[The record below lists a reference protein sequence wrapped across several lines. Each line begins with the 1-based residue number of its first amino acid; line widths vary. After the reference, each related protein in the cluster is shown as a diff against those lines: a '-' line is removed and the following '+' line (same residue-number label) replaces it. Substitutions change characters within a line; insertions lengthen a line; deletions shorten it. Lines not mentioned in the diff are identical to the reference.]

1 MPNFTITRQ
10 IEPEDI
16 IGCTDFETTQ
26 EEGVHAAIGPAELDG
41 DIIWYIDANLGFI
54 VDLMNF
60 SIPSAINT
68 NVLQTPLYKT
78 FQNPIPPAV
87 GLIPDPILGVVMEQ
101 LSPTTI
107 KVTIYLVPSVLHAIT
122 GTPFAMPSNNIS
134 VALPISGCAEPTP
147 IEV

>member
-10 IEPEDI
+10 VEQQDI

-60 SIPSAINT
+60 KNDVIWQENGQ
-68 NVLQTPLYKT
+68 L
-78 FQNPIPPAV
+78 
-87 GLIPDPILGVVMEQ
+87 GLNKKHCDNSKL
-101 LSPTTI
+101 
-107 KVTIYLVPSVLHAIT
+107 KKLVPDFKF
-122 GTPFAMPSNNIS
+122 TPFREGLKKTIDWY
-134 VALPISGCAEPTP
+134 LKQKE
-147 IEV
+147 IEEIDETL

>member
-10 IEPEDI
+10 VEQQDI
-16 IGCTDFETTQ
+16 IGCTDFETT
-26 EEGVHAAIGPAELDG
+26 ETEDEAAILGGGPNVIDG
-41 DIIWYIDANLGFI
+41 DIIWYIDAIGGFI
-54 VDLMNF
+54 VDIINF
-60 SIPSAINT
+60 SIPGATLSTVGTSLVFIGGPYLDPT
-68 NVLQTPLYKT
+68 TP
-78 FQNPIPPAV
+78 
-87 GLIPDPILGVVMEQ
+87 PILGVVMDQ
-101 LSPTTI
+101 ITTTTI